1 MGKLER
7 LTHLHEVTQLVNLR
21 AKDLSSASYDS
32 RPSVSHALSKEP
44 EAHCS
49 ITIPADRVGK
59 RWNGGGVAKGKVD
72 FWPLHTDSPSNA
84 GGDPFAGP

>member
-1 MGKLER
+1 MESPFVYVLCQALCAYYSDKMDTLIIPIFEMRKLER
-7 LTHLHEVTQLVNLR
+7 LTHLHEVTQLVNHR

-32 RPSVSHALSKEP
+32 RPSVLHALSKEP

-59 RWNGGGVAKGKVD
+59 R
-72 FWPLHTDSPSNA
+72 
-84 GGDPFAGP
+84 